1 MMKAP
6 ASYMTWSYPS
16 ELTDALLRLGLAPQP
31 HTPPRLVRD
40 ALNDLYRYEIRRLR
54 DVFRAG
60 GAATPNYVDRVI
72 DLRKKYWPLSMQ
84 VDVWEEICQ
93 PLG

>member
-1 MMKAP
+1 
-6 ASYMTWSYPS
+6 MTWSYPP
-16 ELTDALLRLGLAPQP
+16 ELADALMRLGLSPRP

-54 DVFRAG
+54 EVFRAG
-60 GAATPNYVDRVI
+60 GSAKPNYVDRVI

-84 VDVWEEICQ
+84 ADIWEEICKA
-93 PLG
+93 PH

>member
-1 MMKAP
+1 
-6 ASYMTWSYPS
+6 MTWSYPP
-16 ELTDALLRLGLAPQP
+16 ELAEALLHLGLAPRTN
-31 HTPPRLVRD
+31 TPPRLVRD

-60 GAATPNYVDRVI
+60 GSASPNYVDRVI
-72 DLRKKYWPLSMQ
+72 GLRKKYWPLSMQ

-93 PLG
+93 PQPMH

>member
-1 MMKAP
+1 
-6 ASYMTWSYPS
+6 MTWSYPP
-16 ELTDALLRLGLAPQP
+16 ELADALLRLGLAPQP
-31 HTPPRLVRD
+31 HTPPRLVRA

-60 GAATPNYVDRVI
+60 GSVKPNYIDRVI

-93 PLG
+93 LQH

>member
-1 MMKAP
+1 MKAP
-6 ASYMTWSYPS
+6 ASYMTWSYPP
-16 ELTDALLRLGLAPQP
+16 ELAEALSSLGLAPRA

-60 GAATPNYVDRVI
+60 GSVSPNYVDRVI
-72 DLRKKYWPLSMQ
+72 ALRKKYWPLSMQ
-84 VDVWEEICQ
+84 VDVWEEICAGQ
-93 PLG
+93 

>member
-93 PLG
+93 PLS